1 MRISISMYS
10 SPEGMGGTPALHRRW
25 PRLSITG
32 SMSMSEFDYDAFI
45 SYRRSDGAAVAQ
57 WLRRALVGYRLPL
70 ALRSRHA
77 DKLRVY
83 LDTVYERATSDFYER
98 NIKPAL
104 QSSRFLIVVATPD
117 AMRRPRGVADWID
130 REIHDFTRG
139 QDVSNVIAVRGA
151 GEFDGPLPG
160 DLKQL
165 CPGIEI
171 VDLRG
176 AGRFW
181 FLSVSRIARLNS
193 EKLKI
198 IAPLCGI
205 PSEDM
210 PTLRQEQE
218 RRQQTRTGAIAGAVL
233 GVMLA
238 VSALSV
244 FSLISRYQAI
254 RAHDDSMF
262 AAGSMIDEARSL
274 GSSDPDTARTRRLII
289 GRGCDLLDQA
299 DQGAG
304 NDPPVGAMVA
314 CRLER
319 AAQRESFH
327 EDKDARRQFEDAIA
341 LADLSHQKRSRV
353 ESALALLQARQAY
366 AEYLTRQKD
375 VADSDRT
382 YAELLQDAQKLESDH
397 TRPDPFARFV
407 GEADG
412 QIGDRQAANKDHQGA
427 ADSYDAA
434 AIAVERWLK
443 AVKDGLRSVNPEGV
457 VWLVRLHR
465 LAGLQYL
472 ELKKADEAIM
482 RFGRALDA
490 RKLQEGNG
498 SPSIDYETAW
508 VYASMFLIERERG
521 NTDAAKANKQESLKS
536 IELVT
541 GAANVASEIKQRA
554 DNLKR
559 SIEQWD
565 H

>member
-1 MRISISMYS
+1 
-10 SPEGMGGTPALHRRW
+10 
-25 PRLSITG
+25 
-32 SMSMSEFDYDAFI
+32 MSEFDYDAFI
-45 SYRRSDGAAVAQ
+45 SYRRSDGTAVAR
-57 WLRRALVGYRLPL
+57 WLRRALVGYRLPP

-77 DKLRVY
+77 GSLRVY

-117 AMRRPRGVADWID
+117 AMRRPQDVEDWIE
-130 REIHDFTRG
+130 REIRDFTRG
-139 QDVSNVIAVRGA
+139 QDGSNVIAVRGA

-160 DLKQL
+160 DLMQL

-181 FLSVSRIARLNS
+181 FLSVSRIVRLNS

-210 PTLRQEQE
+210 PALRQEQE
-218 RRQQTRTGAIAGAVL
+218 RRQQMRTGAIAGAVL

-238 VSALSV
+238 VSGLSV
-244 FSLISRYQAI
+244 FSLVSRYQAI

-262 AAGSMIDEARSL
+262 AAGSMTDEARSL
-274 GSSDPDTARTRRLII
+274 GSSDPDTARIRRLIV

-304 NDPPVGAMVA
+304 NDPPIGAMVA

-319 AAQRESFH
+319 AAQREGFH
-327 EDKDARRQFEDAIA
+327 EDKDARRQFDDAIA
-341 LADLSHQKRSRV
+341 LAGLSHQRRSRV
-353 ESALALLQARQAY
+353 ESALALLRARQSY
-366 AEYLTRQKD
+366 AEYLVRQKD
-375 VADSDRT
+375 VAGSDRA
-382 YAELLQDAQKLESDH
+382 YAELLQDAQTLERDH
-397 TRPDPFARFV
+397 NRPDPFARFV

-412 QIGDRQAANKDHQGA
+412 QIGDRRAANNDRQGA

-434 AIAVERWLK
+434 ATAVERWLK
-443 AVKDGLRSVNPEGV
+443 AVKDGLRSVPPEGV
-457 VWLVRLHR
+457 VWLVRLNR
-465 LAGLQYL
+465 LAGLHYL
-472 ELKKADEAIM
+472 ELKKPDEAIA
-482 RFGRALDA
+482 RFGHALEA
-490 RKLQEGNG
+490 RRFQE
-498 SPSIDYETAW
+498 SSEPTPSMEYETAR
-508 VYASMFLIERERG
+508 VYASMFWIERERG
-521 NTDAAKANKQESLKS
+521 NADAAKADVQESLKS
-536 IELVT
+536 IELVL
-541 GAANVASEIKQRA
+541 GAANASPELKQMA
-554 DNLKR
+554 DELKR

>member
-1 MRISISMYS
+1 
-10 SPEGMGGTPALHRRW
+10 
-25 PRLSITG
+25 
-32 SMSMSEFDYDAFI
+32 MSEFDYDAFI
-45 SYRRSDGAAVAQ
+45 SYRRSDGTAVAR
-57 WLRRALVGYRLPL
+57 WLRRALVGYRLPR

-98 NIKPAL
+98 SIKPAL

-117 AMRRPRGVADWID
+117 VMRRPQGVEDWID
-130 REIHDFTRG
+130 REIRDFTRG
-139 QDVSNVIAVRGA
+139 QDGSNVIAVRGA

-160 DLKQL
+160 DLKLL

-218 RRQQTRTGAIAGAVL
+218 RRQQTRTGAVAGAVL

-254 RAHDDSMF
+254 SAHDDSMF

-304 NDPPVGAMVA
+304 NDPPMGAMVA

-327 EDKDARRQFEDAIA
+327 EDKDARRQFDDAIA
-341 LADLSHQKRSRV
+341 LADLSHRKRSRV

-366 AEYLTRQKD
+366 AEYLVRQKD
-375 VADSDRT
+375 VGGADSA
-382 YAELLQDAQKLESDH
+382 YAELLQDAQKLENDH
-397 TRPDPFARFV
+397 NRPDPFARFV

-412 QIGDRQAANKDHQGA
+412 QIGDRRAANNDRQGA
-427 ADSYDAA
+427 ADGYDAA

-443 AVKDGLRSVNPEGV
+443 AVKDGLRSVNLEGV

-472 ELKKADEAIM
+472 ELKKPDEAIA

-490 RKLQEGNG
+490 RKLLEGNEPG
-498 SPSIDYETAW
+498 PSMEYETAR
-508 VYASMFLIERERG
+508 VYASMFWIERERG
-521 NTDAAKANKQESLKS
+521 DAEAAKADKEQCLKS
-536 IELVT
+536 IDLVVS
-541 GAANVASEIKQRA
+541 AANATAEIKQKA

-559 SIEQWD
+559 SIEQRD

>member
-1 MRISISMYS
+1 
-10 SPEGMGGTPALHRRW
+10 
-25 PRLSITG
+25 
-32 SMSMSEFDYDAFI
+32 MSEFDYDAFI
-45 SYRRSDGAAVAQ
+45 SYRRSDGAAVAR
-57 WLRRALVGYRLPL
+57 WLRRALVGYRLPS

-77 DKLRVY
+77 DNLRVY

-104 QSSRFLIVVATPD
+104 QSSRFLIVVATPE
-117 AMRRPRGVADWID
+117 AMRRPQGVEDWIE
-130 REIHDFTRG
+130 REIRDFTRG
-139 QDVSNVIAVRGA
+139 QDGSNVIAVRGA

-160 DLKQL
+160 DLKRL
-165 CPGIEI
+165 CPDIEI

-205 PSEDM
+205 ASEEM

-218 RRQQTRTGAIAGAVL
+218 RRQQTRTGAIAGAIL

-238 VSALSV
+238 VSGLSV
-244 FSLISRYQAI
+244 FSLVSRYQAI

-262 AAGSMIDEARSL
+262 AAGSMVDEARSL
-274 GSSDPDTARTRRLII
+274 GSSDLDTPRIRRLIV

-304 NDPPVGAMVA
+304 NDPPIGAIVT

-319 AAQRESFH
+319 AAQRESLH
-327 EDKDARRQFEDAIA
+327 ENQDARKQFEEAIE
-341 LADLSHQKRSRV
+341 LADVSHQKRGRI
-353 ESALALLQARQAY
+353 EAALALLQARQAY
-366 AEYLTRQKD
+366 AEYLVRQKD
-375 VADSDRT
+375 VADSDRAR
-382 YAELLQDAQKLESDH
+382 AELLQDAQRLENEH
-397 TRPDPFARFV
+397 NRPDPFARFA
-407 GEADG
+407 GEAHG
-412 QIGDRQAANKDHQGA
+412 QIGDRQVADNDRQGA

-434 AIAVERWLK
+434 AVAVERWVM
-443 AVKDGLRSVNPEGV
+443 AVKAGLRSVNPQQV
-457 VWLVRLHR
+457 AWLVRLHR

-472 ELKKADEAIM
+472 DLKKPDEAIV
-482 RFGRALDA
+482 RFGRALNA
-490 RKLQEGNG
+490 RKLQEGNEPV
-498 SPSIDYETAW
+498 PSVEYETAW
-508 VYASMFLIERERG
+508 VYASMLWIERERG
-521 NTDAAKANKQESLKS
+521 NADAAKADKQECLKS
-536 IELVT
+536 IELVLS
-541 GAANVASEIKQRA
+541 AANATPEIKRNA